1 MLFIDNLSY
10 LTLNLISIVYFF
22 MELNFKD
29 FINNLF
35 FLIQKNKFI
44 LLSYIKTMNIVET
57 IQKNDILKV
66 LLILAGVYFFMTYYY
81 KEALENVSEATVK
94 VAAPVTQVPVTQAA
108 PGSLAVGAPTGSA
121 QEQQVASVVAGST
134 QLTTSDLLPKYD
146 DASDFA
152 KQNPVSKILQEQNFL
167 QAGYHIGI
175 NTTIQSNKI
184 PYLDIRS
191 CPPIP
196 KQEAGPWNQSTFE
209 EPAGAKRRYL
219 EIGN

>member
-1 MLFIDNLSY
+1 
-10 LTLNLISIVYFF
+10 
-22 MELNFKD
+22 
-29 FINNLF
+29 
-35 FLIQKNKFI
+35 
-44 LLSYIKTMNIVET
+44 MNIVET

-66 LLILAGVYFFMTYYY
+66 LLILAGVYLFMTYYY
-81 KEALENVSEATVK
+81 KETLENVGETTVQ
-94 VAAPVTQVPVTQAA
+94 VDSAPGTQVPVTQAA
-108 PGSLAVGAPTGSA
+108 PGSLAVGAPVGSA
-121 QEQQVASVVAGST
+121 QQQEVASVVAGSA

-219 EIGN
+219 EIGS

>member
-1 MLFIDNLSY
+1 
-10 LTLNLISIVYFF
+10 
-22 MELNFKD
+22 
-29 FINNLF
+29 
-35 FLIQKNKFI
+35 
-44 LLSYIKTMNIVET
+44 MNIVET

-66 LLILAGVYFFMTYYY
+66 LLILAGVYLFMTYYY
-81 KEALENVSEATVK
+81 KETLENVGETTIK
-94 VAAPVTQVPVTQAA
+94 VESAADTKVPVTQAA
-108 PGSLAVGAPTGSA
+108 PGSLAVGAPMMSA
-121 QEQQVASVVAGST
+121 KQQEVASVVAGST

-191 CPPIP
+191 MPPIP

-209 EPAGAKRRYL
+209 EPVGAKRRHF
-219 EIGN
+219 EIGS

>member
-1 MLFIDNLSY
+1 
-10 LTLNLISIVYFF
+10 
-22 MELNFKD
+22 
-29 FINNLF
+29 
-35 FLIQKNKFI
+35 
-44 LLSYIKTMNIVET
+44 MNIVET

-81 KEALENVSEATVK
+81 KEALENVGDSAVK
-94 VAAPVTQVPVTQAA
+94 AVSVPVTEVPIAQAA
-108 PGSLAVGAPTGSA
+108 PGSLAAGAPVGSA
-121 QEQQVASVVAGST
+121 QDQQVDSVVAGST

-196 KQEAGPWNQSTFE
+196 KQEAGPWNQSSFE
-209 EPAGAKRRYL
+209 EPVGAKRRYL
-219 EIGN
+219 ELGQ

>member
-1 MLFIDNLSY
+1 M
-10 LTLNLISIVYFF
+10 
-22 MELNFKD
+22 
-29 FINNLF
+29 NN
-35 FLIQKNKFI
+35 II
-44 LLSYIKTMNIVET
+44 ET
-57 IQKNDILKV
+57 IQKNDMLKV
-66 LLILAGVYFFMTYYY
+66 LLILGAVYFFMTYYN
-81 KEALENVSEATVK
+81 KEKLDNTESTKVSV
-94 VAAPVTQVPVTQAA
+94 PVTQVPVSVQAV
-108 PGSLAVGAPTGSA
+108 PGTLASNEAQAQAVDSL
-121 QEQQVASVVAGST
+121 VAGST
-134 QLTTSDLLPKYD
+134 KLTTSDLLPKYD

-152 KQNPVSKILQEQNFL
+152 KQNPVSKILQDQNFL

-196 KQEAGPWNQSTFE
+196 KQEAGPWNQSSYE